1 MKALE
6 QVVIFP
12 DLHFP
17 LHDEKAFKCALKVL
31 EIVKPS
37 AFLCLGD
44 IAEGN
49 SVSHWKWKKK
59 KRPPIEYQLPD
70 IEKEVNEV
78 NKHFDRIDEVLDK
91 INVKTKLFAQG
102 NHEIW
107 FDNFVEENPYLKQY
121 GSKKALQIKERGYKW
136 YDYGLEFKILNSK
149 LYAYHGGHWSGINHT
164 RSHVQNLGVNIIYGH
179 THDAIKSVVSHLD
192 GPKMAHSMGCLCDM
206 NKEFLKNRSTNWTH
220 NMGILDIY
228 KDLGFNLNV
237 MTIIEGRTSLNGEL
251 IK

>member
-192 GPKMAHSMGCLCDM
+192 GPKMAPSMGCLCDM

-228 KDLGFNLNV
+228 KDGFFNLNV
-237 MTIIEGRTSLNGEL
+237 MTIINGRTSLNGEL